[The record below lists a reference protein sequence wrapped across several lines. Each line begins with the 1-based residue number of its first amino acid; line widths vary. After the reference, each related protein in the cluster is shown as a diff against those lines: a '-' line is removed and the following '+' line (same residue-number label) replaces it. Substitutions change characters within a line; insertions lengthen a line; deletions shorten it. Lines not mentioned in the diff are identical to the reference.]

1 MLTISKYHHNCLTV
15 TESTKVYSISAAA
28 ITRAGTGRAD
38 VGCRHQRVGVQ
49 CWGRR
54 WGGGGRRWQPV
65 RIQKG
70 LKTKFSLISV
80 CGQKWE
86 CVRNR
91 KQNNGFGL
99 EWRCWGRWG
108 GL

>member
-54 WGGGGRRWQPV
+54 WGGGPEVAASEDTERTKNKVQSYFSV
-65 RIQKG
+65 RAEVG
-70 LKTKFSLISV
+70 V
-80 CGQKWE
+80 C
-86 CVRNR
+86 
-91 KQNNGFGL
+91 
-99 EWRCWGRWG
+99 
-108 GL
+108 